1 MKSHGKHRKNF
12 ALMCTVVGA
21 AVTLVSLAMT
31 YSIFTESFRDWP
43 TIMRWVLTLACCI
56 AIEGTSAAF
65 IYGLVYALTGLVERS
80 VAFIGLLAVGIVMG
94 INIITHSM
102 QVRRIPTEAWQ
113 DSYVAWIGPGVLIG
127 VFAIIV
133 ITVMVR
139 FESRIL
145 AKERKIELLQIEAT
159 LDAQTEWLD
168 SDDFGKFLDSHK
180 QEYFEKIGQKLGLKP
195 ASVTQIRN
203 TRP

>member
-1 MKSHGKHRKNF
+1 
-12 ALMCTVVGA
+12 MCTVVGA
-21 AVTLVSLAMT
+21 AITLVSLAMT

-56 AIEGTSAAF
+56 AIEGTSAAL
-65 IYGLVYALTGLVERS
+65 IYGLVYALTGFLERS
-80 VAFIGLLAVGIVMG
+80 VAFIGLIAVGIVMG

-102 QVRRIPTEAWQ
+102 QVRIIPIETWQ
-113 DSYVAWIGPGVLIG
+113 DSYIAWVGPGILIG
-127 VFAIIV
+127 VFALIV
-133 ITVMVR
+133 ILVMVR

-145 AKERKIELLQIEAT
+145 AKERKIELLQTEVT

-168 SDDFGKFLDSHK
+168 SEDFGKYLDSHK

-195 ASVTQIRN
+195 APVTQMRQ